1 VSQED
6 LDQQVDDAVST
17 ELPGMGSGVHAKPP
31 TETLPAAS
39 VSASPRTRARAL
51 NRAATVEPGRQEARV
66 GMPTAMPVVAL
77 PPIPAKR
84 YFTIGEV
91 SELCGVKPYV
101 LRYWEQEFQQ
111 LRPMKRR
118 GNRRYYQ
125 HHEVLLVRRIR
136 ELLYEQ
142 GFTIS
147 GARNQ
152 LLDNAMPGPAG
163 GAQPAAMVGAAVAGG
178 VVGLTRHGSEASGR
192 PSAAMAA
199 EPALPWPGVDMSQWA
214 AQHPGAV
221 EALRAELLVIRD
233 ILA

>member
-1 VSQED
+1 MPASSQ
-6 LDQQVDDAVST
+6 
-17 ELPGMGSGVHAKPP
+17 GV
-31 TETLPAAS
+31 
-39 VSASPRTRARAL
+39 ASPRAASKALARTDAKGESRGDGRDGRA
-51 NRAATVEPGRQEARV
+51 EGRSEARTEV
-66 GMPTAMPVVAL
+66 RVPTGAVAPVSSL

-101 LRYWEQEFQQ
+101 LRYWEQEFTQ

-125 HHEVLLVRRIR
+125 HHEVLLIRRIR

-152 LLDNAMPGPAG
+152 LQDHAPAG
-163 GAQPAAMVGAAVAGG
+163 GALPAAAGDAAGKVALAPDMSWTGPDL
-178 VVGLTRHGSEASGR
+178 VALAHSHPQA
-192 PSAAMAA
+192 AA
-199 EPALPWPGVDMSQWA
+199 ELR
-214 AQHPGAV
+214 
-221 EALRAELLVIRD
+221 EALLSIRD
-233 ILA
+233 LLA